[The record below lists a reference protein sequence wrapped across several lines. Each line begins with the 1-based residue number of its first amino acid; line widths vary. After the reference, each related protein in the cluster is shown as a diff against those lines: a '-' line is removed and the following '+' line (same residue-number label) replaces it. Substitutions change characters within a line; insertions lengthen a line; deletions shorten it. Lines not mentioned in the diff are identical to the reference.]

1 MPEQIKR
8 AIAYKLR
15 VGELLRGN
23 QIIDQSQISDL
34 NKRINSRLLYLELGD
49 KKIVRV
55 NLIAN
60 VVDKFES
67 QGETKFITITLD
79 DGTGQ
84 IKARVF
90 SDNFHKFQ
98 NVTQGDTLLIIG
110 FLRSFNQ
117 ELYILPEIV
126 RKQEPKYLLI
136 RKLEIEKSI
145 PKPLT
150 HQEKQKIKVFRDEI
164 LELIKNSEK
173 NQGIDKEEIIM
184 KFKDA
189 KPEIINQEII
199 KLIEDGVIY
208 EPSPGM
214 VRYLG

>member
-1 MPEQIKR
+1 MPEQVKR

-15 VGELLRGN
+15 IGELLRGN

-34 NKRINSRLLYLELGD
+34 DKSVKSRLLYLELGD
-49 KKIVRV
+49 KKIIRV

-84 IKARVF
+84 IRARVF
-90 SDNFHKFQ
+90 GDNLPKFQ
-98 NVTQGDTLLIIG
+98 NVIQGDTLLIIG

-126 RKQEPKYLLI
+126 RKQEPRYLLI

-150 HQEKQKIKVFRDEI
+150 YQEKQKIKSFRDEL
-164 LELIKNSEK
+164 LEIIKASEK
-173 NQGIDKEEIIM
+173 NQGIDKEEIII
-184 KFKDA
+184 KFKNA
-189 KPEIINQEII
+189 KPEIISQEII

-208 EPSPGM
+208 EPRPGR

>member
-1 MPEQIKR
+1 MSEQIKR

-15 VGELLRGN
+15 VGDLSKGN
-23 QIIDQSQISDL
+23 QIIDQSKTSDL
-34 NKRINSRLLYLELGD
+34 NKRVNSRLLYLELGD

-173 NQGIDKEEIIM
+173 DQGIDKGDIIM

-189 KPEIINQEII
+189 KPEIISQEII

>member
-1 MPEQIKR
+1 MSEQIKR

-15 VGELLRGN
+15 VGDLSKGN
-23 QIIDQSQISDL
+23 QIIDQSKTSDL
-34 NKRINSRLLYLELGD
+34 NKRVNSRLLYLELGD

-173 NQGIDKEEIIM
+173 DQGIDKGDIIM
-184 KFKDA
+184 KFKDT
-189 KPEIINQEII
+189 KPEIISQEII

-208 EPSPGM
+208 EPSPGR

>member
-1 MPEQIKR
+1 MSEQIKR

-15 VGELLRGN
+15 VGDLSKGN
-23 QIIDQSQISDL
+23 QIIDQSKTSDL
-34 NKRINSRLLYLELGD
+34 NKRVNSRLLYLELGD

-98 NVTQGDTLLIIG
+98 NVTQGDTILIIG

-150 HQEKQKIKVFRDEI
+150 NQEKQKIKVFRDEI

-173 NQGIDKEEIIM
+173 DQGIDKEDIIM
-184 KFKDA
+184 KFKDT
-189 KPEIINQEII
+189 KPEIISQEII

>member
-1 MPEQIKR
+1 MSEQIKR

-15 VGELLRGN
+15 VGDLSKGN
-23 QIIDQSQISDL
+23 QIIDQSKTSDL
-34 NKRINSRLLYLELGD
+34 NKRVNSRLLYLELGD

-173 NQGIDKEEIIM
+173 DQGIDKGDIIM
-184 KFKDA
+184 KFKDT
-189 KPEIINQEII
+189 KPEIISQEII

>member
-8 AIAYKLR
+8 ATAYKLR

-23 QIIDQSQISDL
+23 KIIDQSQISDL
-34 NKRINSRLLYLELGD
+34 NRSVNSRLLYLEFGD
-49 KKIVRV
+49 KKIIRV

-98 NVTQGDTLLIIG
+98 NVTQGDTILIIG

-150 HQEKQKIKVFRDEI
+150 NQEKQKIKVFRDEI
-164 LELIKNSEK
+164 LEIIKTSEK

-189 KPEIINQEII
+189 KPEIISQEII

-208 EPSPGM
+208 EPSPGR